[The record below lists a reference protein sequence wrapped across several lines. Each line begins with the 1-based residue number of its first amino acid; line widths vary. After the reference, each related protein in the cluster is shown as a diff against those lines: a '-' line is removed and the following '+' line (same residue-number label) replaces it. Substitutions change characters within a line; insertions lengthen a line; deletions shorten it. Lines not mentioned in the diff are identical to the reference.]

1 VDLDD
6 TPEQATYRAT
16 VRAWLG
22 EHAREAP
29 TAGPDGRLD
38 PEAWRRWQGRLA
50 EGGLVAVTWP
60 AEYGGQGLGPIE
72 QVIVGQEL
80 ARATVPGPMGVI
92 GLGMCGPA
100 LIYHG
105 TDDQRRHLP
114 ALLSGEEH
122 WSQLFS
128 EPAAGSDVAGIQ
140 TRATELD
147 DGSWSITGQKVWTTG
162 AQHSDWG
169 ILIARTD
176 PDVPKHKGLTMF
188 IVPIKGADGVT
199 VRPLRQILGDAEF
212 NEVFFDGL
220 RVPQDAVLGGA
231 GNGWT
236 VALTVLMHERLSIGA
251 GNWGSLLDDL
261 IGLIAGDEDAGCD
274 AVVRQRLGAVA
285 AELLALRFT
294 GYRMLTAV
302 QQGRIPGPEAGLAKV
317 TTVNASAEAY
327 ALALAVLGPDG
338 LEERSPWGTGAAG
351 IAGFRS
357 AGGSEQI
364 LRNTVGERVLG
375 LPPEPRLD
383 KGVAYR
389 ELKARERETA
399 PSGRSSPVPTSDRGA
414 TG

>member
-1 VDLDD
+1 MHLDD
-6 TPEQATYRAT
+6 TPEQAAYRAQ
-16 VRAWLG
+16 VRAWLSD
-22 EHAREAP
+22 HAHEAP
-29 TAGPDGRLD
+29 RPGPDGQRD
-38 PEAWRRWQGRLA
+38 PAAWRAWQRKLA
-50 EGGLVAVTWP
+50 EAGLVGVTWP
-60 AEYGGQGLGPIE
+60 AEYGGQGMGPIE
-72 QVIVGQEL
+72 QVIVSQEL
-80 ARATVPGPMGVI
+80 DRARAPGPMGVI

-105 TDDQRRHLP
+105 TDAQREHLP
-114 ALLSGEEH
+114 RLLSGEEH

-140 TRATELD
+140 TRAMQLD
-147 DGSWSITGQKVWTTG
+147 DGSWSITGQKVWTTH
-162 AQHSDWG
+162 AQHSEWG

-188 IVPIKGADGVT
+188 VVPIAGADGVT

-212 NEVFFDGL
+212 NEIFFDDL
-220 RVPQDAVLGGA
+220 RVPEDAVLGGV

-251 GNWGSLLDDL
+251 GPGGSLLDDL
-261 IGLIAGDEDAGCD
+261 IALIAADDDAREDP
-274 AVVRQRLGAVA
+274 VVRRRLGAVA
-285 AELLALRFT
+285 TEMLALRFT

-317 TTVNASAEAY
+317 TTVNAGAEAY
-327 ALALAVLGPDG
+327 ALGAAVLGPDA
-338 LEERSPWGTGAAG
+338 LADRSPWGTGAAG

-383 KGVAYR
+383 KGIPYR
-389 ELKARERETA
+389 ELKAREREA
-399 PSGRSSPVPTSDRGA
+399 ARA
-414 TG
+414 